1 MLPYFL
7 SIPILAALAMLQSAI
22 LSRIPLL
29 HGTADLVML
38 AIIAWSLHDRVQS
51 AWIWAVVGGLIMS
64 LVSGIPFGIYL
75 GGYLLITLAAML
87 LKRTVWKIP
96 ILAMLLMV
104 FIGTLLTQ
112 GLSFIALILTGTPLP
127 LLDTVNL
134 IILPSLLLNLLLSIP
149 AYILVGDY
157 ANWIHPL
164 EIEV

>member
-1 MLPYFL
+1 MIPSLL
-7 SIPILAALAMLQSAI
+7 SIHVLAALAMLQSAI

-29 HGTADLVML
+29 QGTADLVLL
-38 AIIAWSLHDRVQS
+38 AIIAWSLHDRVETG
-51 AWIWAVVGGLIMS
+51 WFWAVVGGMIMA
-64 LVSGIPFGIYL
+64 LVSGMPFGVYL
-75 GGYLLITLAAML
+75 TGYLLTTLAAML

-112 GLSFIALILTGTPLP
+112 GLSVVALIITGTPLP

-149 AYILVGDY
+149 AYILVGDF
-157 ANWIHPL
+157 ANWTHPL